1 MAFDCIQFDSQKS
14 NVINMIELTIAE
26 VHEGLKKKKFSSSEL
41 TQAYLDRIEKT
52 DDKLHSF
59 VTITKEEALKQAEK
73 IDKEG
78 KFGNPLAGIPMNLK
92 DIISTAGIKTTA
104 CSKILENFAPPY
116 DADVTVRLKNAGT
129 ILLGKT
135 NTDQF
140 AMGSSS
146 ETSYFGV
153 TKNPWDLKRVAG
165 GSSGGPAASVAAD
178 QTVFAIGTDTGG
190 SIRQPAS
197 LCSCVGLKV
206 TYGRVPRYG
215 VISYASSF
223 DTIGPLTKT
232 VEDAALVLNAIAGRS
247 ENDSTTPDEPVP
259 DYTKFL
265 KSDLKG
271 VTIGIPKEY
280 FEQGVEQETIDI
292 IYKGIEV
299 LKKLGAKVIDVN
311 LPLTKYA
318 IPTYYI
324 LVKSEASTNMAR
336 YDGVKYGHTA
346 DDAKELLDIYVKSRS
361 EGFGDEVKRT
371 IMLGTYS
378 LSAGYYDAFY
388 LKAAKVRALMKQE
401 YEKVFEKCD
410 ALITPTSPFPAFK
423 IGERMDD
430 PLAMYAADTLTVP
443 AGICGLPGL
452 SVPAG
457 FSKNGL
463 PIGMQIL
470 GNQFKEGNI
479 LRVGHAFEQA
489 TEWHKRK
496 PVF

>member
-1 MAFDCIQFDSQKS
+1 
-14 NVINMIELTIAE
+14 MIELTIADANK
-26 VHEGLKKKKFSSSEL
+26 GLKEKKFSSVEL

-52 DDKLHSF
+52 DGTLNSY
-59 VTITKEEALKQAEK
+59 VTVTKEVALEQAKKADEK
-73 IDKEG
+73 GTFE
-78 KFGNPLAGIPMNLK
+78 NPLEGIPMNLK
-92 DIISTAGIKTTA
+92 DIICTKDIKTTA
-104 CSKILENFAPPY
+104 CSKILEDFTPPY
-116 DADVTVRLKNAGT
+116 NADVTQRLLDSGAV
-129 ILLGKT
+129 LLGKA

-153 TKNPWDLKRVAG
+153 TKNPWNTKYVAG

-178 QTVFAIGTDTGG
+178 QCVFAIGTDTGG

-197 LCSCVGLKV
+197 LCSCVGFKV
-206 TYGRVPRYG
+206 SYGRVPRYG

-232 VEDAALVLNAIAGRS
+232 MEDAALVLNVIAGKS
-247 ENDSTTPDEPVP
+247 ENDSTTPDQPVP
-259 DYTKFL
+259 NYTDFL
-265 KSDLKG
+265 KEDLTG
-271 VTIGIPKEY
+271 MTIGVPKEY
-280 FEQGVEQETIDI
+280 FEGVEQETIDVINANIEI
-292 IYKGIEV
+292 I
-299 LKKLGAKVIDVN
+299 KKLGANVIEVS

-318 IPTYYI
+318 IPTYYL

-346 DDAKELLDIYVKSRS
+346 DNAKELLDIYMKSRS
-361 EGFGDEVKRT
+361 EGFGEEVKRT

-388 LKAAKVRALMKQE
+388 LKAAKVRALMQKE
-401 YEKVFEKCD
+401 FEEVFQKCD

-423 IGERMDD
+423 IGAKTDD

-443 AGICGLPGL
+443 AGICGLPGA

-457 FSKNGL
+457 FSKEGL
-463 PIGMQIL
+463 PIGMQIIA
-470 GNQFKEGNI
+470 NQYKEEKVI
-479 LRVGHAFEQA
+479 QVGHAFQKA
-489 TEWHKRK
+489 TDWHTKK
-496 PVF
+496 PTV